1 MRLHA
6 KQFLGGLALLALS
19 VPVWGA
25 HSDSVAF
32 YSDGS
37 TTIAGTQL
45 KQGDYQLKVKDN
57 AAELQVVTEDGKV
70 VAHVPVQ
77 WVQLQ
82 NKPETTTVVV
92 DNNKIVE
99 VDFGG
104 KTQGL
109 KIPTN

>member
-6 KQFLGGLALLALS
+6 KQFLGSLALLALS
-19 VPVWGA
+19 VPVWAA
-25 HSDSVAF
+25 HTDSVAF

-37 TTIAGTQL
+37 ATIAGTQL
-45 KQGDYQLKVKDN
+45 KQGDYELKVKDN
-57 AAELQVVTEDGKV
+57 ATELQVTQDGKV

-92 DNNKIVE
+92 DSNKIIE

-104 KTQGL
+104 KTQGV
-109 KIPTN
+109 KISTN

>member
-19 VPVWGA
+19 VPVWA
-25 HSDSVAF
+25 HTDSVAF

-37 TTIAGTQL
+37 ATIAGTQL

-57 AAELQVVTEDGKV
+57 ATELQVVTDDGKV

-92 DNNKIVE
+92 DSNKIVE

-104 KTQGL
+104 KTQGV
-109 KIPTN
+109 KISTN

>member
-6 KQFLGGLALLALS
+6 KQFLGSLALLALS
-19 VPVWGA
+19 VPVWAA
-25 HSDSVAF
+25 HTDSVAF

-45 KQGDYQLKVKDN
+45 KQGDYELKVKDN
-57 AAELQVVTEDGKV
+57 AKELQVVTEDGKV
-70 VAHVPVQ
+70 VAHVSVE
-77 WVQLQ
+77 WVQLP
-82 NKPETTTVVV
+82 NKSETTSVVV
-92 DNNKIVE
+92 NDEKIVE

-104 KTQGL
+104 KTQAI

>member
-1 MRLHA
+1 MRIHA

-19 VPVWGA
+19 VPVWA
-25 HSDSVAF
+25 HTDSVAF

-45 KQGDYQLKVKDN
+45 KQGDYELKVKDN
-57 AAELQVVTEDGKV
+57 ATELQVTKDGKV

-77 WVQLQ
+77 WVQIP
-82 NKPETTTVVV
+82 NKPEATTVVV
-92 DNNKIVE
+92 NNDKIVE

-104 KTQGL
+104 KTQAV
-109 KIPTN
+109 KISTN

>member
-19 VPVWGA
+19 VPVWA
-25 HSDSVAF
+25 HTDSVAF

-37 TTIAGTQL
+37 ATIAGTQL

-57 AAELQVVTEDGKV
+57 ATELQVTQSGKV
-70 VAHVPVQ
+70 VATIPVQ
-77 WVQLQ
+77 WVQLP
-82 NKPETTTVVV
+82 NKPETTEVVT
-92 DNNKIVE
+92 DNDKIVE

-104 KTQGL
+104 KTQAV